1 MAAAHHLSKR
11 TIKKDRPP
19 ENNPGFVK
27 VTDCIETHGHVEVQ
41 MKEFG
46 GKLDQVMNTLIG
58 TPEPGSLER
67 KNGMMQELK
76 EIRANMKG
84 KWSAKEKAAVL
95 TTFMMAAAAIIA
107 AILK

>member
-1 MAAAHHLSKR
+1 MSRK
-11 TIKKDRPP
+11 TKKKDCPS

-27 VTDCIETHGHVEVQ
+27 VTDCNEKHGHVETQ
-41 MKEFG
+41 MKELG
-46 GKLDQVMNTLIG
+46 GKVDQVMNTLIG
-58 TPEPGSLER
+58 TPEPGSLIR

-95 TTFMMAAAAIIA
+95 TAFIMAAAAIA
-107 AILK
+107 TSILK